1 MEINYNPNL
10 DLLKKY
16 LKPAPIPFFIPDK
29 ELNLSKKFD
38 ETMFKSIQ
46 NVANEKGLPVEL
58 ISDFYWIV
66 TEFIQSYSN
75 HEKYQ
80 KDAEWNRK
88 RNTDLSKVLS
98 FYDEAVSNRQS
109 VTISANVG
117 QKSASIDD
125 PISVSFLIDHLREL
139 KGRFDDESMKLPD
152 FKNEAFVVGAP
163 AISNYLMDGMGIQN
177 KRERAKIIAYLFSIA
192 GFAFRGTVS
201 GKKIPLPHTHNDW
214 DEESAKDTVLNYLK
228 KSAIK

>member
-1 MEINYNPNL
+1 MEINYNPNT

-29 ELNLSKKFD
+29 VFNLSKQFD
-38 ETMFKSIQ
+38 EEMFKSIQ
-46 NVANEKGLPVEL
+46 NIANEKGLPVEL

-88 RNTDLSKVLS
+88 RNTDLVKILC
-98 FYDEAVSNRQS
+98 FYDEAVSRQES
-109 VTISANVG
+109 VTISVNVG
-117 QKSASIDD
+117 QRGAPIDD

-139 KGRFDDESMKLPD
+139 KGRFDDESLKCPD
-152 FKNEAFVVGAP
+152 FYKEPYKAGAL
-163 AISNYLMDGMGIQN
+163 AISQYLSEVLGIDIKN
-177 KRERAKIIAYLFSIA
+177 TRAKIIAYLYSIA
-192 GFAFRGTVS
+192 GIPFKSTINNKR
-201 GKKIPLPHTHNDW
+201 IPLAHTHEDW
-214 DEESAKDTVLNYLK
+214 DEESAIKTVAIYL
-228 KSAIK
+228 